1 MASLVKKCRSKKDRR
16 RGNGGYQQLHVGAMG
31 GLPGGAE
38 FAKEKLSRMD
48 EYLLCKPSE
57 LNKLA
62 LDLTDKE
69 RLKATWFD
77 TPHAHRQEDGG
88 GAQQA
93 AARHQTVSLK
103 LYLPQPQWED
113 REHTFTGS
121 VARRDSIESRFEQF
135 CSYGINSEAALQ
147 VGDQYLKWMPNS
159 LVIPKGVMKIRD
171 DTAGEGAQPHSIS
184 DDTPI
189 DLGDSDRLDQ
199 LLELVAMYNGSHV
212 YTSIKRNSKYF
223 VYEALRKLGK
233 NIPPQL
239 RAFEDYRQRITEARD
254 LVIPETFANHLELD
268 NYFSQKRGTILKK
281 DRNVEFLLFYCI
293 CFHVKK
299 GQVKCG
305 RVTQTCGEYDCCLPF
320 LLTGLTQENL
330 MFNGFWRDFIL
341 GQ

>member
-1 MASLVKKCRSKKDRR
+1 MASLVKKSRSKKDRR
-16 RGNGGYQQLHVGAMG
+16 RGNGGYDRLRRDPLG
-31 GLPGGAE
+31 GLPGEAE
-38 FAKEKLSRMD
+38 CAKGKLSRMD
-48 EYLLCKPSE
+48 EYRLCRPSE

-62 LDLTDKE
+62 LDLTDRD

-77 TPHAHRQEDGG
+77 TPQGHAQADGG

-93 AARHQTVSLK
+93 TARHHSRVSLK
-103 LYLPQPQWED
+103 LYLPQPHWED

-121 VARRDSIESRFEQF
+121 VVRRDSIESQFEQF

-199 LLELVAMYNGSHV
+199 LLELVATYNGTRV
-212 YTSIKRNSKYF
+212 YNSTGANSKHF

-233 NIPPQL
+233 NIPSHL
-239 RAFEDYRQRITEARD
+239 RAFDNYRQRITEARD
-254 LVIPETFANHLELD
+254 LVIPQTFASHLELD
-268 NYFSQKRGTILKK
+268 NYFKQNHADVVKK
-281 DRNVEFLLFYCI
+281 ERNVEFLFFLCV

-299 GQVKCG
+299 GPVRDSSACAEK
-305 RVTQTCGEYDCCLPF
+305 DCCLPF
-320 LLTGLTQENL
+320 LLSDLTQENL